1 MLLLSPPNRTN
12 VLIARRS
19 RALHG
24 DNMNNGKTNKTADSH
39 EIGSPVVVESPTSK
53 SARGLTRKQ
62 RRFIDA
68 YMGEAKG
75 NGTMAATLAGY
86 AGSYQTLSS
95 VACGLLKNPN
105 IQRAMAQVAEDDP
118 LIATRCDRQ
127 RFWTQVMGDGEAE
140 MKDRLKASEL
150 LGKTQADFVERREVV
165 GSAAVEHRHQHRCE
179 VDLSK
184 ATDEEL
190 AMLERTIRRLSS

>member
-1 MLLLSPPNRTN
+1 MLSGRYT
-12 VLIARRS
+12 
-19 RALHG
+19 
-24 DNMNNGKTNKTADSH
+24 
-39 EIGSPVVVESPTSK
+39 
-53 SARGLTRKQ
+53 
-62 RRFIDA
+62 

-95 VACGLLKNPN
+95 VACDLLKNPN
-105 IQRAMAQVAEDDP
+105 IQRAMEQVAEDDP

-127 RFWTQVMGDGEAE
+127 RFWTKVMGDGGAE
-140 MKDRLKASEL
+140 MRDRLKASEL